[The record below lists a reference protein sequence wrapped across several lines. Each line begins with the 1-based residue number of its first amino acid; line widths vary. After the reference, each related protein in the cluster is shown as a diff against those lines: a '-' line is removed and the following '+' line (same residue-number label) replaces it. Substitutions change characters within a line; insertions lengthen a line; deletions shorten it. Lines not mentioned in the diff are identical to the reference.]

1 MTGSMHVTGTF
12 NYLDESIESSLY
24 RNGKV
29 YLRRDTDGNDR
40 GMHGLKN
47 VKKSMPVCNARN
59 RQADERPTL
68 HGMGFELLHE
78 PLAEPD
84 LDFFAHDQVV
94 RHYYPHCESIIAA
107 ATGARA
113 FAFDHNLRSA
123 PAKQEQQRI
132 VGGQH
137 VQEPLQL
144 VHGDYTLTSAP
155 QRLRDLTRPPGR
167 NDTLRGVLGADE
179 SLLSAEQAQHALAE
193 GGRFAIINLWRNIA
207 TEPVQSKPLAL
218 CDSRS
223 VDPQDLVVFEIHY
236 EDRIGENYFAKH
248 AASHR
253 WFYYPEMSRDEAL
266 LIKQWDSS
274 GPLAQS
280 EGRLSDASDMSAV
293 STFSYHSAFEDP
305 GTPPDAPDR
314 QSIEVRCIVIY
325 E

>member
-1 MTGSMHVTGTF
+1 MNHVTATF
-12 NYLDESIESSLY
+12 NYLDDSIESSLY

-47 VKKSMPVCNARN
+47 VKKSMPVGNARQ
-59 RQADERPTL
+59 RDERPTL
-68 HGMGFELLHE
+68 HGLGFELLRA
-78 PLAEPD
+78 PLAEPK
-84 LDFFAHDQVV
+84 LDFFNHEQVV
-94 RHYYPHCESIIAA
+94 RHYYPHCESVIAA
-107 ATGARA
+107 ATSAKA

-123 PAKQEQQRI
+123 PSKQAKQRI
-132 VGGQH
+132 FGGQH
-137 VQEPLQL
+137 VQEPLKL

-155 QRLRDLTRPPGR
+155 QRLRDLTRPPGV
-167 NDTLRGVLGADE
+167 NDTLRGVRAADE
-179 SLLSAEQAQHALAE
+179 SLISAEQAQHVLEDGA
-193 GGRFAIINLWRNIA
+193 RFAIINLWRSIA
-207 TEPVQSKPLAL
+207 TEPVLSKPLAL

-223 VDPQDLVVFEIHY
+223 VEPRDLVVFEIHY

-248 AASHR
+248 ADTHQ

-266 LIKQWDSS
+266 LIKQWDSR

-280 EGRLSDASDMSAV
+280 EGKASDASDMSAT

-314 QSIEVRCIVIY
+314 QSIEVRCIVLY
-325 E
+325 ETA